1 MSVDL
6 LVNALVTGAA
16 AGLSA
21 TASAAVT
28 EAYGAVKDGVRR
40 LFHRAAEVGE
50 VEGDP
55 DLMADGLFAMVEE
68 DPEASQEAV
77 TGQLTR
83 LLACS
88 EVGGQLELMTAARRV
103 LELSGADSRMGKYH
117 VELRDNTGVQVG
129 DHNEMTLDIDIQDRR
144 RP

>member
-6 LVNALVTGAA
+6 IVNALVAGAA

-28 EAYGAVKDGVRR
+28 DAYGAVKDGVRR
-40 LFHRAAEVGE
+40 LFHRAAETGE

-55 DLMADGLFAMVEE
+55 DLMADGLFAMVEA
-68 DPEASQEAV
+68 DPEASREAAA
-77 TGQLTR
+77 GQLTG
-83 LLACS
+83 LLTGP
-88 EVGGQLELMTAARRV
+88 EVGGELELMAAARRV
-103 LELSGADSRMGKYH
+103 LELSGAGSRVGKYH

-129 DHNEMTLDIDIQDRR
+129 DHNKMTLDIDTQDRR